1 MGLVRRV
8 VGPGPAVHAL
18 WGAATP
24 SSPLTPAE
32 ARVIASAVPAR
43 RREFTAGRTCARAA
57 LEELGYHDWS
67 LLPGPRREPLWPDGV
82 VGSISHCPGLAV
94 AVAARSADTLAI
106 GIDVETDAP
115 LPANVVRSVMDT
127 DEAQATERLAA
138 QDPVTPWGR
147 LLFSAKETVYKA
159 WYPLRHEW
167 LGFEEAGVE
176 LNTDGTFLAH
186 IRRADTA
193 PLPRVV
199 SGRWARGNGVV
210 ITALVLPA
218 G

>member
-1 MGLVRRV
+1 LGLVRRV

-32 ARVIASAVPAR
+32 ARVIAAAVPAR
-43 RREFTAGRTCARAA
+43 RREFTAGRACTRAA
-57 LEELGYHDWS
+57 LEELGHHGWS

-94 AVAARSADTLAI
+94 AVAARSADTLAL

-115 LPANVVRSVMDT
+115 LPANVGRSVMDAG
-127 DEAQATERLAA
+127 EAQAIDRLAA
-138 QDPVTPWGR
+138 QDTVTPWGR
-147 LLFSAKETVYKA
+147 LLFSAKESVYKA

-167 LGFEEAGVE
+167 LGFEEVGVE
-176 LNTDGTFLAH
+176 LSADGTFLAH
-186 IRRADTA
+186 VRRADTG
-193 PLPRVV
+193 PLPQVV

-218 G
+218 C